1 MSQSMPLR
9 EHFRELRSRALVCT
23 IALLVGTA
31 VCFYFYQE
39 IYAVLLWPAQH
50 AATTDTV
57 NPLRFYQDF
66 GFGILRPGD
75 ATDAAT
81 EFKPVRTEI
90 TEFLSITV
98 RVSLLGGFVLAL
110 PVILYNVVRFIAPG
124 LTPRERKILFS
135 FLPAALLAFV
145 AGMAFGYFVMIPP
158 ALSFLIGFGS
168 EVADPLI
175 RISNLVNIMIRL
187 LFWLGL
193 SFETPLVM
201 YVLAVLGVVN
211 ARSFARFRQVLAG
224 RRLRHRRGD
233 YAHHRPAEPGH
244 RRRPAHRVVRGR
256 CSTGAPGRPAQPR
269 ALDSE
274 RGTGQRVA
282 DNETGPPS
290 ASPRVRFV
298 TLWRLRA
305 LLFRCAPVRR
315 GLVVLPRHRGLE
327 RSYALAQRGTHA
339 RQPGSA
345 EYQQHHQQDDQ

>member
-9 EHFRELRSRALVCT
+9 EHFRELRTRALVCM
-23 IALLVGTA
+23 IALLIGAA
-31 VCFYFYQE
+31 VCFYFYEE
-39 IYAVLLWPAQH
+39 IYAVLLWPARH

-66 GFGILRPGD
+66 NLDVFRPAEPTGAD
-75 ATDAAT
+75 PG
-81 EFKPVRTEI
+81 FKPVRTEV

-110 PVILYNVVRFIAPG
+110 PVILYNAIRFVAPG

-135 FLPAALLAFV
+135 FLPAALLAF
-145 AGMAFGYFVMIPP
+145 AGGMAFGYFVMIPP

-211 ARSFARFRQVLAG
+211 ARSFARFRRFWLVAAFVIAAAITPTIDPLNQAIVAGPLIVLYEVGILLARLAG
-224 RRLRHRRGD
+224 RRSQSALN
-233 YAHHRPAEPGH
+233 AEP
-244 RRRPAHRVVRGR
+244 A
-256 CSTGAPGRPAQPR
+256 
-269 ALDSE
+269 SE
-274 RGTGQRVA
+274 
-282 DNETGPPS
+282 
-290 ASPRVRFV
+290 
-298 TLWRLRA
+298 
-305 LLFRCAPVRR
+305 
-315 GLVVLPRHRGLE
+315 
-327 RSYALAQRGTHA
+327 
-339 RQPGSA
+339 
-345 EYQQHHQQDDQ
+345 